1 MISCFMIWDQAD
13 PVRVYSL
20 CEYHMFACWKYFFPY
35 YASTKWTEHN
45 TEVYNINKHGKIT
58 G

>member
-1 MISCFMIWDQAD
+1 MIWDQAD

-35 YASTKWTEHN
+35 YASMKWTEHK